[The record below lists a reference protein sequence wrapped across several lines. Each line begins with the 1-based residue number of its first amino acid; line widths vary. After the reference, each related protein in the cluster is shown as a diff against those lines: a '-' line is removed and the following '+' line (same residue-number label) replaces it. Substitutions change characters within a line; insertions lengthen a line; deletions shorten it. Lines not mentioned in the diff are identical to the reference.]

1 MNENEQKKKK
11 GGGLGVGLVLK
22 METTPG
28 ENAVNTTCV
37 HLSF

>member
-1 MNENEQKKKK
+1 MNEQKKKK
-11 GGGLGVGLVLK
+11 KVGGGRVGLVLK

-28 ENAVNTTCV
+28 ENAVNTTFV